1 MLKPQTTCAAPTRL
15 HQRRLRRY
23 PLPLYVPSAN
33 RRWIRSKI
41 LRDDFEPGMLTKPLQ
56 PFLRFNMMN
65 SKIMNSTSGD
75 VKFQPFLR
83 FYKDY

>member
-1 MLKPQTTCAAPTRL
+1 
-15 HQRRLRRY
+15 
-23 PLPLYVPSAN
+23 
-33 RRWIRSKI
+33 
-41 LRDDFEPGMLTKPLQ
+41 MLTKPLQ

>member
-1 MLKPQTTCAAPTRL
+1 M
-15 HQRRLRRY
+15 
-23 PLPLYVPSAN
+23 
-33 RRWIRSKI
+33 RSKI

-56 PFLRFNMMN
+56 PLLRFNMMN

-83 FYKDY
+83 FNSRI